1 MLGASANLA
10 KEYATKRYRSNCI
23 NWGMTPFLVKDETAF
38 ALGDWVFI
46 PGLRR
51 AILDGTAEFTAYA
64 VNGEGRVTP
73 FSVSVGD
80 LTSGERQIIADGCLI
95 NYYRNNPVDR

>member
-23 NWGMTPFLVKDETAF
+23 NWGISPLLVKDESAF

-46 PGLRR
+46 PGLRK
-51 AILDGTAEFTAYA
+51 AVLEGTAEFTAYA
-64 VNGEGRVTP
+64 VKPDGTVKPFPVSLGALTP
-73 FSVSVGD
+73 D
-80 LTSGERQIIADGCLI
+80 ERQIIADGCLI
-95 NYYRNNPVDR
+95 NYYRNHPVTD